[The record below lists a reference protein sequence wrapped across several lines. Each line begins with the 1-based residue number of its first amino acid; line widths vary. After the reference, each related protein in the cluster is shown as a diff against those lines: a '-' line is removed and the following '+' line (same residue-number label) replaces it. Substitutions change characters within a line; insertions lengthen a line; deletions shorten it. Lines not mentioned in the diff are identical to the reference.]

1 MDLRSPL
8 RLSVLVTLV
17 SLGFAAV
24 VGLIAVFDAGSAPG
38 GIGRGLGSALTIFAA
53 GATVSVALA
62 CLKRGRLEWASF
74 AAVVAAGVA
83 IDLSVLALWQ
93 QIENE
98 AYGKV
103 AGVAFVWT
111 FFALI
116 ALGLTLAVG
125 RPSHAAYSL
134 YLGALAAAVLAGVVA
149 TWLVATAGNVFNGPS
164 EIIGN
169 DDLLRVLG
177 AALVMLAALWF
188 GALSLSRVDGRIDG
202 EAGDGT
208 SGAA

>member
-1 MDLRSPL
+1 VDLRSPL

-38 GIGRGLGSALTIFAA
+38 GIGRGVGSALTIFAA
-53 GATVSVALA
+53 GATLTVALA
-62 CLKRGRLEWASF
+62 CLKRGELEWLSLG
-74 AAVVAAGVA
+74 AVVAAGVSV
-83 IDLSVLALWQ
+83 DLFVLALWQ
-93 QIENE
+93 KIENE

-103 AGVAFVWT
+103 TGVAFVWS

-116 ALGLTLAVG
+116 GLGLTLAVG
-125 RPSHAAYSL
+125 RPSRPAYSL
-134 YLGALAAAVLAGVVA
+134 YLGALASAGLGGVVA

-164 EIIGN
+164 EVIGN

-188 GALSLSRVDGRIDG
+188 AALAMSRLDSRP
-202 EAGDGT
+202 
-208 SGAA
+208 S